1 MNFKDRGIILSKKF
15 LQDNKY
21 IVTIFTE
28 KHGLYSG
35 VVNKSSKKEGSVLS
49 EGNLVDFLWN
59 ARLHEHIGYAK
70 IEPIKAFGAH
80 IITSKTKLY
89 AFNSIVSLLKISF
102 CEREPHNNLFPHL
115 LDFMESLKGNF
126 CLERYVIFELSLLA
140 ETGHELQLD
149 RCAATNSSSNL
160 FYVSPKSGRAVCK
173 EAGDKF
179 ANKLLLLPQFLIT
192 DSHITCEQLNQA
204 YLLTSYFIDRYI
216 LFGRDAPKAREIF
229 YNYMINIYKE
239 NTSLGSN

>member
-21 IVTIFTE
+21 IVTVFTE

-35 VVNKSSKKEGSVLS
+35 VVNKTAKKEGSVLS

-59 ARLHEHIGYAK
+59 ARLHEHVGYAK
-70 IEPIKAFGAH
+70 VEPIKSFGAH
-80 IITSKTKLY
+80 IISNKTKLY

-115 LDFMESLKGNF
+115 LSFIDSLKDDF
-126 CLERYVIFELSLLA
+126 SLELYILFELALLA

-149 RCAATNSSSNL
+149 RCAATNNTDNL

-173 EAGDKF
+173 AAGDAF
-179 ANKLLLLPQFLIT
+179 ADKMLLLPQFLIT
-192 DSHITCEQLNQA
+192 NSNITYQQLKQA

-216 LFGRDAPKAREIF
+216 LFGRETPKPREIF
-229 YNYMINIYKE
+229 YNYIQNIYKQ
-239 NTSLGSN
+239 NVNP